1 MPGMA
6 EYIEKEAFVSHYRT
20 LYCED
25 CEKRRATT
33 KNGKKRFAYD
43 IGSAPC
49 RACEIDDMLDAVED
63 FPAAD
68 VRENVRGEWVATDGY
83 MVDECSN
90 CHFQICWD
98 DVPSWLERLPH
109 FTNQCPNCGADMRGG
124 AQ

>member
-1 MPGMA
+1 MA
-6 EYIEKEAFVSHYRT
+6 EYIEKEAAIQTIITDRWI
-20 LYCED
+20 ERIIAG
-25 CEKRRATT
+25 KATV
-33 KNGKKRFAYD
+33 RD
-43 IGSAPC
+43 M
-49 RACEIDDMLDAVED
+49 IDAL
-63 FPAAD
+63 PAAD